1 MDIFKLKRRN
11 LLLLLDEGIK
21 VNDIDLGM
29 YDLTPYY
36 SESSEET
43 LVEKILKIKNDIRQ
57 VQHIKDKKIC
67 FAPPQEEALKFL
79 ENKKRC
85 ILSAPTSFGKT
96 LIVKE
101 YIYLLRPQSIV
112 YIVPTNALAYELE
125 NSFKDNS
132 CFSDYSIFDRKKIEV
147 TEIAKDEQLLF
158 IGTQEKY
165 LEIKDSLPQNIDL
178 FIIDEAYKLKEST
191 KMQRGYKLSESFLD
205 SITRKSQKIFLLS
218 PNAEFE
224 GFDKFEFDKFES
236 SYNPVDK
243 VFSMVEVDDFYNVLH
258 DKATREKTILYCDS
272 PAIINDTVDKLS
284 SCFEDFEVNQFVN
297 FLESEYHPDWSVV
310 KLLKKGILVH
320 HGQMPKYIQNKMIN
334 LFNNSKKY
342 LLLIGTNSISEGI
355 NTPTKYLF
363 VHPDCTRIQSDR
375 LLLKNTIGR
384 AGRLGEYPIG
394 HIYSTDNIDKIVNET
409 IQISLSISKDE
420 ELEELKNNSSEEI
433 IEALC
438 SDYGIEKD
446 FYYELRQ
453 STHLS
458 ISTII
463 KIFNVLKENIRY
475 PNFDNLPFM
484 AQKVFN
490 EYTNAYIDKICI
502 KGIMQY
508 SYNDL
513 NGTRTSLST
522 FEDRI
527 DFYRVKSKVNL
538 SNSTIIDNYM
548 RFMYSSLEYYIY
560 PIAKIAK
567 KIYETYP
574 EWKFGKNVLECIEM
588 FIERYNRKIIGLT
601 NYDQYSEE
609 QKIILQALKDYGII
623 INNNV
628 INLDMIIEI
637 ENNLNIRYSTYDI
650 INSIKF
656 LAENSKENKVKFT
669 YLKTRYI
676 D

>member
-1 MDIFKLKRRN
+1 MDIFKLKRRK
-11 LLLLLDEGIK
+11 LLLLLDEGIE

-43 LVEKILKIKNDIRQ
+43 LVEKILYIKNDIRQ
-57 VQHIKDKKIC
+57 VQHIKSKKIC
-67 FAPPQEEALKFL
+67 FAPPQVEALKFL
-79 ENKKRC
+79 KNKQRC

-101 YIYLLRPQSIV
+101 YIYLLKPHSIV

-125 NSFKDNS
+125 NSFKVNP

-205 SITRKSQKIFLLS
+205 SITRKSRKIFLLS

-236 SYNPVDK
+236 FYNPVDK
-243 VFSMVEVDDFYNVLH
+243 VFSTVEVDDFYNVLY

-272 PAIINDTVDKLS
+272 PAIINDAVDKLS
-284 SCFEDFEVNQFVN
+284 NCFEDVEVDQFVN

-320 HGQMPKYIQNKMIN
+320 HGQMPKYVQNKMIN

-363 VHPDCTRIQSDR
+363 VHPKCTKIQSDR

-394 HIYSTDNIDKIVNET
+394 HIYSTDNIDNIVNET

-420 ELEELKNNSSEEI
+420 ELEELKNDSNEEM

-438 SDYGIEKD
+438 SDYEIDKD

-453 STHLS
+453 TTHLS

-463 KIFNVLKENIRY
+463 KVFNVLKESIKY
-475 PNFDNLPFM
+475 PSFDSLPFM
-484 AQKVFN
+484 AQRVFN

-508 SYNDL
+508 WYNNY
-513 NGTRTSLST
+513 NGIKTSLST
-522 FEDRI
+522 FENRI
-527 DFYRVKSKVNL
+527 DFYRVKSSENL

-574 EWKFGKNVLECIEM
+574 EWKFGENVLECVEK
-588 FIERYNRKIIGLT
+588 FIERYNQKIIGLT

-623 INNNV
+623 INDNV